1 MAQFQHSSLERGKAA
16 LGLSAVASTVCVL
29 RQRLPAAARCCQPGK
44 PLLRLPLA
52 SAASLGHSWPGGSQA
67 VPRARDCLSAMP
79 GFEFVFY

>member
-29 RQRLPAAARCCQPGK
+29 RQRLPAAARSCQPGG

-79 GFEFVFY
+79 SFEFVSY